1 MSTPLVV
8 GLGEAVWDIF
18 ETDRKPGGA
27 TANVAFH
34 AAQLGARGVVAS
46 RVGTDEL
53 GQELTRYLVQKG
65 LDITWLQSD
74 SQHQTGKVTVDATD
88 PGHPTYVIHP
98 HVAWDYL
105 DPTPE
110 FLQLA
115 DQAAAVCFGTLAQR
129 SPASREAIQQF
140 IARTKGLVVFDVNL
154 RQQFYDR
161 DSLDRSF
168 QRASIVKLNLDE
180 VPPVAAQL
188 RIPGTSAQSFAKA
201 LLANYPIETLIIT
214 RAEHGCYVTS
224 RGEEVDLPGESVTL
238 VDAVGAGDAFTA
250 AFLMLTLEGRPL
262 ELKARFANRVGALVV
277 GHAGAMP
284 PVGEQ
289 YRQLRTEFGI

>member
-1 MSTPLVV
+1 M
-8 GLGEAVWDIF
+8 AA
-18 ETDRKPGGA
+18 TDCEHG
-27 TANVAFH
+27 
-34 AAQLGARGVVAS
+34 
-46 RVGTDEL
+46 D
-53 GQELTRYLVQKG
+53 GQG
-65 LDITWLQSD
+65 D
-74 SQHQTGKVTVDATD
+74 VDATD

-140 IARTKGLVVFDVNL
+140 IAHTKGLVVFDVNL

-188 RIPGTSAQSFAKA
+188 GIPGTSAQSFAKA

-224 RGEEVDLPGESVTL
+224 ARRR
-238 VDAVGAGDAFTA
+238 
-250 AFLMLTLEGRPL
+250 GRPAGR
-262 ELKARFANRVGALVV
+262 EC
-277 GHAGAMP
+277 HAGRCGRERAMP
-284 PVGEQ
+284 SPP
-289 YRQLRTEFGI
+289 RS

>member
-18 ETDRKPGGA
+18 DTDRKPGGA

-34 AAQLGARGVVAS
+34 AAQLGSRGVVAS
-46 RVGTDEL
+46 RVGTDDL

-74 SQHQTGKVTVDATD
+74 SEHETGKVTVDATD
-88 PGHPTYVIHP
+88 PGHPTYVIHQ

-105 DPTPE
+105 TPTPE

-129 SPASREAIQQF
+129 SPVSRDAIHKF
-140 IARTKGLVVFDVNL
+140 ISRTKGLVVFDVNL

-161 DSLDRSF
+161 ESLDRSF

-180 VPPVAAQL
+180 VPPVAEKL
-188 RIPGTSAQSFAKA
+188 GLPGTTAQSFAQA
-201 LLANYPIETLIIT
+201 LLAKYPIETLIIT

-250 AFLMLTLEGRPL
+250 AFIMLTLEGQPL
-262 ELKARFANRVGALVV
+262 DLKARFANRVGALVV

-284 PVGEQ
+284 PVASQ

>member
-27 TANVAFH
+27 TANVAYQ

-65 LDITWLQSD
+65 LDISWLQLD
-74 SQHQTGKVTVDATD
+74 SQHETGKVTVDATD
-88 PGHPTYVIHP
+88 PGHPTYVIHQN
-98 HVAWDYL
+98 VAWDYL
-105 DPTPE
+105 TPTAE
-110 FLQLA
+110 FLELA
-115 DQAAAVCFGTLAQR
+115 DQASAVCFGTLAQR
-129 SPASREAIQQF
+129 SPVSRDAVQQF
-140 IARTKGLVVFDVNL
+140 ISRTRGLVVFDVNL
-154 RQQFYDR
+154 RQKFYDR
-161 DSLDRSF
+161 ESLDLSF
-168 QRASIVKLNLDE
+168 RRATIVKLNLDE
-180 VPPVAAQL
+180 VAPVAAELGIAGVSAEAFSGQL
-188 RIPGTSAQSFAKA
+188 LSH
-201 LLANYPIETLIIT
+201 YPIETLIIT

-224 RGEEVDLPGESVTL
+224 RGEEVDLPGEEVTL

-250 AFLMLTLEGRPL
+250 AFLMLTLEGQPL

-284 PVGEQ
+284 PMAEQ
-289 YRQLRTEFGI
+289 YRNLRREFGI

>member
-18 ETDRKPGGA
+18 DTDRKPGGA
-27 TANVAFH
+27 TANVAYQ

-65 LDITWLQSD
+65 LDITWLQTD
-74 SQHQTGKVTVDATD
+74 SEHETGKVTVDATD

-105 DPTPE
+105 APTPE

-180 VPPVAAQL
+180 VPPVAEKL
-188 RIPGTSAQSFAKA
+188 GLPGTTAQSFAQA
-201 LLANYPIETLIIT
+201 LLAKYPIETLIIT

-284 PVGEQ
+284 PVAEQ
-289 YRQLRTEFGI
+289 YRQLRSEFGI

>member
-18 ETDRKPGGA
+18 DTDRKPGGA
-27 TANVAFH
+27 TANVAYQ

-65 LDITWLQSD
+65 LDITWLQTD
-74 SQHQTGKVTVDATD
+74 SEHETGKVTVDATD

-180 VPPVAAQL
+180 VPPVAEKL
-188 RIPGTSAQSFAKA
+188 GLPGTTAQSFAQA
-201 LLANYPIETLIIT
+201 LLAKYPIETLIIT

-284 PVGEQ
+284 PVAEQ
-289 YRQLRTEFGI
+289 YRQLRSEFGI